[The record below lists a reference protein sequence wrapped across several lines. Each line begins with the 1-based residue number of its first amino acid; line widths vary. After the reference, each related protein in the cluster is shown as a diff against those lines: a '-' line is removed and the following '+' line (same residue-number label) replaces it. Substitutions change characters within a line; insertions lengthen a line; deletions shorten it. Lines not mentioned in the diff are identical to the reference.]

1 MAWEPIGFYSQIH
14 FSALHGQDGQLGSD
28 GNGFSRTR
36 KMDSL
41 LKTATA
47 VFPGIF
53 LGLYSTREGSDEP
66 APHPGGGVGINLG
79 PDELEIWSGQYYL
92 LMVRIAYQGIAL
104 SSAVVVSTQA
114 R

>member
-1 MAWEPIGFYSQIH
+1 
-14 FSALHGQDGQLGSD
+14 
-28 GNGFSRTR
+28 
-36 KMDSL
+36 
-41 LKTATA
+41 
-47 VFPGIF
+47 
-53 LGLYSTREGSDEP
+53 
-66 APHPGGGVGINLG
+66 VGINLG